1 MTDLGKL
8 ILGIGLLL
16 ATVGLV
22 LIVAGRVGIPVGKLP
37 GDFSYKG
44 KHVAVY
50 FPLATSI
57 VVSLVLS
64 GVLYLISRFRR

>member
-8 ILGIGLLL
+8 ILGTGLLL

>member
-1 MTDLGKL
+1 MADLGKW
-8 ILGIGLLL
+8 ILGLGVLLVVIG
-16 ATVGLV
+16 GV
-22 LIVAGRVGIPVGKLP
+22 LIVAGRVGIPLGKLP
-37 GDFSYKG
+37 GDFSYRG

-57 VVSLVLS
+57 LVSLVLS